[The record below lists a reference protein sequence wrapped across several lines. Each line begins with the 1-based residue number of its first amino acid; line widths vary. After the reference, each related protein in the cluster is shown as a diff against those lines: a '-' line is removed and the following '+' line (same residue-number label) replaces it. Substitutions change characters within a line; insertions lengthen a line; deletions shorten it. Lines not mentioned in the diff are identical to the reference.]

1 MKSTSGVAAVH
12 GYNNHNN
19 NTTADVYELLWLAD
33 TANVIEKLKDSH
45 FMKANHILPE
55 NFMRYHYRPTDTL
68 HPPPATVVPTKKYP
82 TNKKALEGSSH
93 EILCSE
99 VNERQCSIEPS
110 VSLSE
115 RSSICVCVCENHQNL
130 NSQSKSYPQIS

>member
-1 MKSTSGVAAVH
+1 M
-12 GYNNHNN
+12 
-19 NTTADVYELLWLAD
+19 YELLWLTD

-99 VNERQCSIEPS
+99 VNERQCSIEFEPS
-110 VSLSE
+110 VSLQYLCAINVVVISLSE
-115 RSSICVCVCENHQNL
+115 CSMIGNV
-130 NSQSKSYPQIS
+130 SKLI

>member
-33 TANVIEKLKDSH
+33 TANVIEKLKL
-45 FMKANHILPE
+45 MKANHILPE
-55 NFMRYHYRPTDTL
+55 NFMRYHCRPTDTL
-68 HPPPATVVPTKKYP
+68 HPPPATVVATKKYP

-115 RSSICVCVCENHQNL
+115 RASICVCVCENHQNL